1 LEKFVLPDHELAEI
15 LINSMSKLKSLRE
28 LQNLTQEELAEKSG
42 VSVRTIQRIETGKE
56 PRGYSLRIL
65 AKALEVAE
73 SDLQNQEI
81 ERGTTAIIQEK
92 TKETLLINYAA
103 LKLINLSTIPF
114 IVLPP
119 FNIIIPLI
127 LMVTMKQK
135 NTFTKQLISV
145 QILWTIMAPIVFMLG
160 IFLKLGHQFTLIL
173 MILIALSNVFIILRN
188 AFEIDRNKKLR
199 YKLNFSLL

>member
-127 LMVTMKQK
+127 IMVTMKQK

>member
-1 LEKFVLPDHELAEI
+1 
-15 LINSMSKLKSLRE
+15 MSKLKSLRE